1 MQCVS
6 SCALVLAL
14 LTTTQCAVAASP
26 VPDSPLGC
34 PPGRTL
40 TIPPSDEAELILA
53 DGLQLAEER
62 IAGPFDSPRSVGFLP
77 DGWFLVAEKQGRLL
91 LVRPDGEDIP
101 ISGTPDVLTD
111 GHGGLIDVA
120 VDPNYST
127 NDTIYLSYLVGTMDA
142 SMVRVMKARLDDDNG
157 ALTDQQVLFESTP
170 GPRTEQLGGRIALTP
185 DGYLFLSLGDR
196 WGGEVAQDLSKDEG
210 TIIRIRTDGSIPG
223 DNPFR
228 WLAGA
233 RPEIWS
239 YGHRN
244 PQGLAFDEASGE
256 LWSDE
261 HGPQGG
267 DELNLILPG
276 HDYGWPIIT
285 YGTDYSGR
293 PIGNGIAQPGLEQ
306 PVHYWVPISIAPSG
320 LALEGDTTH
329 RVVWISTLAAET
341 LVRLRF
347 GEGCSVS
354 EDHFLEHRL
363 GRLRDIRIDPSGDLY
378 VLSDGPDGMLY
389 RLDRGLGGDTSEK
402 THL

>member
-1 MQCVS
+1 MKCVS
-6 SCALVLAL
+6 CCVVAVALVAP
-14 LTTTQCAVAASP
+14 QFAVAQSA

-40 TIPPSDEAELILA
+40 TIPPSEDAELVLA
-53 DGLQLAEER
+53 GGPQLTSEQV
-62 IAGPFDSPRSVGFLP
+62 AGPFDSPRSVGFLP

-91 LVRPDGEDIP
+91 LVRPDGEGVP
-101 ISGTPDVLTD
+101 ISGAPDVLTE
-111 GHGGLIDVA
+111 GHGGFIDLA
-120 VDPNYST
+120 VDPNYAV
-127 NDTIYLSYLVGTMDA
+127 NDTIYLSYLVGTAD
-142 SMVRVMKARLDDDNG
+142 SSTIRVMKAKLDDQNE
-157 ALTDQQVLFESTP
+157 ALTDQQILFESTP
-170 GPRTEQLGGRIALTP
+170 GAKPEQLGGRIALTP

-196 WGGEVAQDLSKDEG
+196 WAGDLAQDLTQDEG
-210 TIIRIRTDGSIPG
+210 TIIRIRTDGSIPA

-228 WLAGA
+228 WLLGA

-244 PQGLAFDEASGE
+244 PQGLAFDVTRKE

-276 HDYGWPIIT
+276 HDYGWPVIT

-293 PIGNGIAQPGLEQ
+293 PIGNGVAQTGLEQ
-306 PVHYWVPISIAPSG
+306 PVHYWVPTSIAPSG
-320 LALEGDTTH
+320 LALESDPSH
-329 RVVWISTLAAET
+329 RIVWMSTLAAET
-341 LVRLRF
+341 LVRLTF
-347 GEGCSVS
+347 GDGCTFS

-363 GRLRDIRIDPSGDLY
+363 GRLRDVRIDPSGVLY
-378 VLSDGPDGMLY
+378 VLTDGPEGMLY
-389 RLDRGLGGDTSEK
+389 RLDRGTEDNGEK

>member
-1 MQCVS
+1 MKCVS
-6 SCALVLAL
+6 CCVVAVALVAP
-14 LTTTQCAVAASP
+14 QFAVAQSA

-40 TIPPSDEAELILA
+40 TIPPSEDAELVLA
-53 DGLQLAEER
+53 GGPQVTSEQV
-62 IAGPFDSPRSVGFLP
+62 AGPFDSPRSVGFLP

-91 LVRPDGEDIP
+91 LVRPDGEGVP
-101 ISGTPDVLTD
+101 ISGAPGVMTE
-111 GHGGLIDVA
+111 GHGGFIDLA
-120 VDPNYST
+120 VDPNYAV
-127 NDTIYLSYLVGTMDA
+127 NDTIYLSYLVGTAD
-142 SMVRVMKARLDDDNG
+142 SSTIRVMKAKLDDQNE
-157 ALTDQQVLFESTP
+157 ALTDQQILFESTP
-170 GPRTEQLGGRIALTP
+170 GAKPEQLGGRIALTP

-196 WGGEVAQDLSKDEG
+196 WAGYPAQDLTQDEG
-210 TIIRIRTDGSIPG
+210 TIIRIRTDGSIPV

-228 WLAGA
+228 WLLGA

-244 PQGLAFDEASGE
+244 PQGLAFDATRKE

-276 HDYGWPIIT
+276 HDYGWPVIT

-293 PIGNGIAQPGLEQ
+293 PIGNGVAQTGLEQ
-306 PVHYWVPISIAPSG
+306 PVHYWVPTSIAPSG
-320 LALEGDTTH
+320 LALESDPSH
-329 RVVWISTLAAET
+329 RIVWISTLAAET
-341 LVRLRF
+341 LVRLTF
-347 GEGCSVS
+347 GDGCTVS

-363 GRLRDIRIDPSGDLY
+363 GRLRDVRIDPSGVLY
-378 VLSDGPDGMLY
+378 VLTDGPDGMLY
-389 RLDRGLGGDTSEK
+389 RLDRGAENDSEK

>member
-1 MQCVS
+1 VAV
-6 SCALVLAL
+6 ALVAP
-14 LTTTQCAVAASP
+14 QFAVAQSA

-40 TIPPSDEAELILA
+40 TIPPSEDAELVLA
-53 DGLQLAEER
+53 GGPQVTSEQV
-62 IAGPFDSPRSVGFLP
+62 AGPFDSPRSVGFLP

-91 LVRPDGEDIP
+91 LVRPDGEGVP
-101 ISGTPDVLTD
+101 ISGAPDVLTE
-111 GHGGLIDVA
+111 GHGGFIDLA
-120 VDPNYST
+120 VDPNYAV
-127 NDTIYLSYLVGTMDA
+127 NDTIYLSYLVGTAD
-142 SMVRVMKARLDDDNG
+142 SSTIRVMKAKLDDQNE
-157 ALTDQQVLFESTP
+157 ALTDQQILFESTP
-170 GPRTEQLGGRIALTP
+170 GAKPEQLGGRIALTP

-196 WGGEVAQDLSKDEG
+196 WAGDPAQDLTQDEG
-210 TIIRIRTDGSIPG
+210 TIIRIRTDGSIPV

-228 WLAGA
+228 WLLGA

-244 PQGLAFDEASGE
+244 PQGLAFDATRKE

-276 HDYGWPIIT
+276 HDYGWPVIT

-293 PIGNGIAQPGLEQ
+293 PIGNGVAQTGLEQ
-306 PVHYWVPISIAPSG
+306 PVHYWVPTSIAPSG
-320 LALEGDTTH
+320 LALESDPSH
-329 RVVWISTLAAET
+329 RIVWMSTLAAET
-341 LVRLRF
+341 LVRLTF
-347 GEGCSVS
+347 GDGCTFS

-363 GRLRDIRIDPSGDLY
+363 GRLRDVRIDPSGVLY
-378 VLSDGPDGMLY
+378 VLTDGPEGMLY
-389 RLDRGLGGDTSEK
+389 RLDRGTEDNGEK

>member
-1 MQCVS
+1 MKCVS
-6 SCALVLAL
+6 RCVVAVALVAP
-14 LTTTQCAVAASP
+14 QFAVAQSA

-40 TIPPSDEAELILA
+40 TIPPSEDAELVLA
-53 DGLQLAEER
+53 GGPQVTSEQV
-62 IAGPFDSPRSVGFLP
+62 AGPFDSPRSVGFLP

-91 LVRPDGEDIP
+91 LVRPDGEGVP
-101 ISGTPDVLTD
+101 ISGAPGVMTE
-111 GHGGLIDVA
+111 GHGGFIDLA
-120 VDPNYST
+120 VDPNYAV
-127 NDTIYLSYLVGTMDA
+127 NDTIYLSYLVGTAD
-142 SMVRVMKARLDDDNG
+142 SSTIRVMKAKLDDQNE
-157 ALTDQQVLFESTP
+157 ALTDQQILFESTP
-170 GPRTEQLGGRIALTP
+170 GAKPEQLGGRIALTP

-196 WGGEVAQDLSKDEG
+196 WAGDPAQDLTQDEG
-210 TIIRIRTDGSIPG
+210 TIIRIRTDGSIPV

-228 WLAGA
+228 WLLGA

-244 PQGLAFDEASGE
+244 PQGLAFDATRKE

-276 HDYGWPIIT
+276 HDYGWPTIT

-293 PIGNGIAQPGLEQ
+293 PIGNGVAQPGLEQ

-320 LALEGDTTH
+320 LALEPDPTH
-329 RVVWISTLAAET
+329 RIVWISTLAAET
-341 LVRLRF
+341 LVRLIF
-347 GEGCSVS
+347 GEGCTVS

-363 GRLRDIRIDPSGDLY
+363 GRLRDVRIDPSGVLY
-378 VLSDGPDGMLY
+378 VLTDGPEGMLY
-389 RLDRGLGGDTSEK
+389 RLDRGVGEDPGEK

>member
-1 MQCVS
+1 MKCVS
-6 SCALVLAL
+6 CCVVAVALVAP
-14 LTTTQCAVAASP
+14 QFAVAQSA

-40 TIPPSDEAELILA
+40 TIPPSKDAELVLA
-53 DGLQLAEER
+53 GGPQLTSEQV
-62 IAGPFDSPRSVGFLP
+62 AGPFDSPRSVGFLP

-91 LVRPDGEDIP
+91 LVRPDGEGVP
-101 ISGTPDVLTD
+101 ISGAPDVLTE
-111 GHGGLIDVA
+111 GHGGFIDLA
-120 VDPNYST
+120 VDPNYAV
-127 NDTIYLSYLVGTMDA
+127 NDTIYLSYLVGTAD
-142 SMVRVMKARLDDDNG
+142 SSTIRVMKAKLDDQNE
-157 ALTDQQVLFESTP
+157 ALTDQQILFESTP
-170 GPRTEQLGGRIALTP
+170 GAKPEQLGGRIALTP

-196 WGGEVAQDLSKDEG
+196 WAGDLAQDLTQDEG
-210 TIIRIRTDGSIPG
+210 TIIRIRTDGSIPA

-228 WLAGA
+228 WLLGA

-244 PQGLAFDEASGE
+244 PQGLAFDVTRKE

-276 HDYGWPIIT
+276 HDYGWPVIT

-293 PIGNGIAQPGLEQ
+293 PIGNGVAQTGLEQ
-306 PVHYWVPISIAPSG
+306 PVHYWVPTSIAPSG
-320 LALEGDTTH
+320 LALESDPSH
-329 RVVWISTLAAET
+329 RIVWMSTLAAET
-341 LVRLRF
+341 LVRLTF
-347 GEGCSVS
+347 GDGCTFS

-363 GRLRDIRIDPSGDLY
+363 GRLRDVRIDPSGVLY
-378 VLSDGPDGMLY
+378 VLTDGPEGMLY
-389 RLDRGLGGDTSEK
+389 RLDRGTEDNGEK

>member
-1 MQCVS
+1 MKCVS
-6 SCALVLAL
+6 RCVVAVALVAP
-14 LTTTQCAVAASP
+14 QFAVAQSA

-40 TIPPSDEAELILA
+40 TIPPSEDAELVLA
-53 DGLQLAEER
+53 GGPQVTSEQV
-62 IAGPFDSPRSVGFLP
+62 AGPFDSPRSVGFLP

-91 LVRPDGEDIP
+91 LVRPDGEGVP
-101 ISGTPDVLTD
+101 ISGAPGVMTE
-111 GHGGLIDVA
+111 GHGGFIDLA
-120 VDPNYST
+120 VDPNYAV
-127 NDTIYLSYLVGTMDA
+127 NDTIYLSYLVGTAD
-142 SMVRVMKARLDDDNG
+142 SSTIRVMKAKLDDQNE
-157 ALTDQQVLFESTP
+157 ALTDQQILFESTP
-170 GPRTEQLGGRIALTP
+170 GAKPEQLGGRIALTP

-196 WGGEVAQDLSKDEG
+196 WAGDPAQDLTQDEG
-210 TIIRIRTDGSIPG
+210 TIIRIRTDGSIPA

-228 WLAGA
+228 WLLGA

-244 PQGLAFDEASGE
+244 PQGLAFDATRKE

-276 HDYGWPIIT
+276 HDYGWPVIT

-293 PIGNGIAQPGLEQ
+293 PIGNGVAQTGLEQ
-306 PVHYWVPISIAPSG
+306 PVHYWVPTSIAPSG
-320 LALEGDTTH
+320 LALESDPSH
-329 RVVWISTLAAET
+329 RIVWMSTLAAET
-341 LVRLRF
+341 LVRLTF
-347 GEGCSVS
+347 GDGCTFS

-363 GRLRDIRIDPSGDLY
+363 GRLRDVRIDPSGVLY
-378 VLSDGPDGMLY
+378 VLTDGPEGMLY
-389 RLDRGLGGDTSEK
+389 RLDRGTEDNGEK

>member
-1 MQCVS
+1 MKCVS
-6 SCALVLAL
+6 CCLLVVALV
-14 LTTTQCAVAASP
+14 TPQFAVASSP

-34 PPGRTL
+34 PPGKTL
-40 TIPPSDEAELILA
+40 TIPPSEDAELVLA
-53 DGLQLAEER
+53 GAPQLTSEQV
-62 IAGPFDSPRSVGFLP
+62 AGPFDSPRSVGFLP

-91 LVRPDGEDIP
+91 LVRPDGEDLP
-101 ISGTPDVLTD
+101 VSGVPDVLTE
-111 GHGGLIDVA
+111 GHGGLIDLA
-120 VDPNYST
+120 IDPDYAT
-127 NDTIYLSYLVGTMDA
+127 NGTIYLSYLIGAVDA
-142 SMVRVMKARLDDDNG
+142 STIRVMKAKLDDQNE
-157 ALTDQQVLFESTP
+157 ALTDQQILFESTP
-170 GPRTEQLGGRIALTP
+170 GPRPEQLGGRIALTP

-196 WGGEVAQDLSKDEG
+196 WSGDPAQDLSNDEG
-210 TIIRIRTDGSIPG
+210 TIIRIRTDGSIPD

-228 WLAGA
+228 WLIGA
-233 RPEIWS
+233 RPDIWS

-244 PQGLAFDEASGE
+244 PQGLAFDAARSE

-293 PIGNGIAQPGLEQ
+293 PIGNGVAQPGLEQ

-320 LALEGDTTH
+320 LALESDPSH
-329 RVVWISTLAAET
+329 RIVWISTLAAET
-341 LVRLRF
+341 LVRLTF
-347 GEGCSVS
+347 GDGCTVS

-363 GRLRDIRIDPSGDLY
+363 GRLRDVRIDPSGVLY
-378 VLSDGPDGMLY
+378 VLTDGPEGMLY
-389 RLDRGLGGDTSEK
+389 RLDRGTDDHSEK

>member
-1 MQCVS
+1 MKCVS
-6 SCALVLAL
+6 RCVVAVALVAP
-14 LTTTQCAVAASP
+14 QFAVAQSA

-40 TIPPSDEAELILA
+40 TIPPSEDAELVLA
-53 DGLQLAEER
+53 GGPQVTSEQV
-62 IAGPFDSPRSVGFLP
+62 AGPFDSPRSVGFLP

-91 LVRPDGEDIP
+91 LVRPDGEGVP
-101 ISGTPDVLTD
+101 ISGAPGVMTE
-111 GHGGLIDVA
+111 GHGGFIDLA
-120 VDPNYST
+120 VDPNYAV
-127 NDTIYLSYLVGTMDA
+127 NDTIYLSYLVGTAD
-142 SMVRVMKARLDDDNG
+142 SSTIRVMKAKLDDQNE
-157 ALTDQQVLFESTP
+157 ALTDQQILFESTP
-170 GPRTEQLGGRIALTP
+170 GAKPEQLGGRIALTP

-196 WGGEVAQDLSKDEG
+196 WAGDPAQDLTQDEG
-210 TIIRIRTDGSIPG
+210 TIIRIRTDGSIPV

-228 WLAGA
+228 WLLGA

-244 PQGLAFDEASGE
+244 PQGLAFDATRKE

-276 HDYGWPIIT
+276 HDYGWPVIT

-293 PIGNGIAQPGLEQ
+293 PIGNGVAQTGLEQ
-306 PVHYWVPISIAPSG
+306 PVHYWVPTSIAPSG
-320 LALEGDTTH
+320 LALESDPSH
-329 RVVWISTLAAET
+329 RIVWMSTLAAET
-341 LVRLRF
+341 LVRLTF
-347 GEGCSVS
+347 GDGCTFS

-363 GRLRDIRIDPSGDLY
+363 GRLRDVRIDPSGVLY
-378 VLSDGPDGMLY
+378 VLTDGPEGMLY
-389 RLDRGLGGDTSEK
+389 RLDRGTEDNGEK